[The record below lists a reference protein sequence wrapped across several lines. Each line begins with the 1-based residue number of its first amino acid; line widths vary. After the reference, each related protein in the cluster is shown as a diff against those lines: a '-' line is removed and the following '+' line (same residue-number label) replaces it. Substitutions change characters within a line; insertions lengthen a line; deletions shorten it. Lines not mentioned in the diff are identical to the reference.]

1 MFRMGLYPGRI
12 FLFTLIFIAITA
24 CSPEDDTSS
33 KKAVPTAVSAE
44 NVTTTTPTAP
54 ESADASLAGNAQE
67 APPSTISKDTPA
79 PPEQDEVPTLQDTLK
94 STGEAVEAAR
104 QENQELSKRIEQLE
118 QRFQEYQQQMI
129 QKDEQLTDLQQQLKG
144 NDSAKE

>member
-1 MFRMGLYPGRI
+1 LY
-12 FLFTLIFIAITA
+12 TLIFIAITA

-44 NVTTTTPTAP
+44 NVTTTTPTAL
-54 ESADASLAGNAQE
+54 ESENASQE
-67 APPSTISKDTPA
+67 AAPGTISEDKPA
-79 PPEQDEVPTLQDTLK
+79 PPEQDEVSTLQDSLK

-104 QENQELSKRIEQLE
+104 QENLELSKRIEQLE